1 MNELYNNLY
10 SNLYKYFTT
19 TKEIICFVVE
29 TTGFSSEKDDII
41 QISAIKIYIENG
53 KPSKIKGILNEYIKT
68 NKKIEELNDK
78 KLDNKVEYYILK
90 SDITKIIGLKKVKNI
105 LKRDLKAENK
115 KDIIFIL
122 LDIYENIFIT
132 LNKNQKENMAIFIG
146 NQIFN

>member
-1 MNELYNNLY
+1 MTSDTDESSFKTDLVLLNKKNNNIIITKSVYKKHFSTFDIY
-10 SNLYKYFTT
+10 SFIN
-19 TKEIICFVVE
+19 
-29 TTGFSSEKDDII
+29 DIKKI
-41 QISAIKIYIENG
+41 IKID
-53 KPSKIKGILNEYIKT
+53 EY